1 MKYFL
6 LEKIKT
12 IDVNMTKIIICKI
25 RTNIKSNLP
34 TYQKRLFTL
43 PTRLPNWKTITNLP
57 DEIVQPINKAS
68 ELIKAIYQLTKRGC
82 LTYQQDCRTDKRYL
96 PTYQLIK
103 RDCPTNLQDN
113 QTDKRY
119 GPTYQLTK
127 TDCPIYQ
134 QDFRHK
140 EITKKDW
147 LTYQNRLSNLP
158 TRLQNWQSYQK
169 RLNNLLTYKTIFFQ
183 TANKLSN
190 WQNYQKRLTNLPN
203 YQKKLSNLPTK
214 FPTRFSSQ
222 PTIMPNSKKIDQLT
236 KRYFPTY
243 QQNCQT
249 DILTNKDWPTYQLT
263 KGIFPSYQQDFR
275 TDKITKSDW
284 KTYKLT
290 KREPTRLP
298 NWKTD
303 QKRSTNLPTDQKL
316 PNWQLYQ
323 KRLFNL
329 LTYLKSYQLKR
340 CY

>member
-1 MKYFL
+1 MNDNFDKPSEL
-6 LEKIKT
+6 TKKIDQHT
-12 IDVNMTKIIICKI
+12 
-25 RTNIKSNLP
+25 NLP
-34 TYQKRLFTL
+34 KEILTPSNKTAELKKDRLFNL
-43 PTRLPNWKTITNLP
+43 PTRLTNW
-57 DEIVQPINKAS
+57 Q
-68 ELIKAIYQLTKRGC
+68 
-82 LTYQQDCRTDKRYL
+82 TDKRDW

-103 RDCPTNLQDN
+103 RDCPTNLQDS
-113 QTDKRY
+113 QTDKIY

-134 QDFRHK
+134 QDFWHK
-140 EITKKDW
+140 EITKQIW
-147 LTYQNRLSNLP
+147 LTYQKRLSNLP

-183 TANKLSN
+183 TVNKTFE
-190 WQNYQKRLTNLPN
+190 LTQLP
-203 YQKKLSNLPTK
+203 KEIDKPTK
-214 FPTRFSSQ
+214 LPKEIVQPTDKI
-222 PTIMPNSKKIDQLT
+222 PTIMPNWKKIDQLT
-236 KRYFPTY
+236 KNYFPTY
-243 QQNCQT
+243 QQDCQT

-263 KGIFPSYQQDFR
+263 KSIFPSYQQDFL
-275 TDKITKSDW
+275 TDKLSKSDW
-284 KTYKLT
+284 KTYQLT

-340 CY
+340 CF